1 MNKSAFPL
9 GIITPVNPH
18 FSLPV
23 PDRQA
28 AALSAELTRLI
39 RAEIDHC
46 QGRIPFRRF
55 MELALYTPEL
65 GYYMNELRKF
75 GAEGDFITAPE
86 ISPLFSRCVAR
97 QCAQILR
104 GCNDATILEFG
115 AGSGAM
121 AADVL
126 LELEQSDMLPQR
138 YAILELS
145 AALRDRQRATLHA
158 RAAHLL
164 PRVQWLERLPTA
176 PIEGVILANEV
187 LDAMPVHRVRLT
199 SSGVTEQYVTWG
211 QDRFI
216 WTAGPLSDPALHP
229 RIGALPADLPE
240 NYSTEINL
248 AAAAWVS
255 SLAPLLQRG
264 ALLLFDYG
272 FPAHEFYHPQR
283 SDGTLV
289 CHYRHRIHNDP
300 LTLVGLQDIT
310 SHVDFTALAQ
320 AAHDSGLQVAGFT
333 SQTLFLLAMGIDQ
346 MTDAHAADTARWQVA
361 QQIQKLTSPAEMG
374 ELFKALALTKNV
386 EMQLQGFSLRDQR
399 GRL

>member
-1 MNKSAFPL
+1 M
-9 GIITPVNPH
+9 
-18 FSLPV
+18 
-23 PDRQA
+23 
-28 AALSAELTRLI
+28 I

-164 PRVQWLERLPTA
+164 PCVQWLERLPTA

-216 WTAGPLSDPALHP
+216 WTEGPLSDPALYP
-229 RIGALPADLPE
+229 RISALPVDLPE

-248 AAAAWVS
+248 AAAAWTS
-255 SLAPLLQRG
+255 SLAPLLQHG
-264 ALLLFDYG
+264 TLLLFDYG

-289 CHYRHRIHNDP
+289 CHYRHRVHNDP

-310 SHVDFTALAQ
+310 SHIDFTALAQ

-346 MTDAHAADTARWQVA
+346 MTDAHAADAARWQIA

>member
-1 MNKSAFPL
+1 MK
-9 GIITPVNPH
+9 PH
-18 FSLPV
+18 FSLPE
-23 PDRQA
+23 PNDPAQ
-28 AALSAELTRLI
+28 ALSVELTRLI

-46 QGRIPFRRF
+46 NGRIPFRRF
-55 MELALYTPEL
+55 MEMALYTPSL
-65 GYYMNELRKF
+65 GYYMNGLRKF

-104 GCNDATILEFG
+104 VSDAATILEFG

-126 LELEQSDMLPQR
+126 LELEHLDMLPQR

-164 PRVQWLERLPTA
+164 ARVHWLERLPTA

-199 SSGVTEQYVTWG
+199 PSGATEQYVTWE
-211 QDRFI
+211 QDRFL
-216 WTAGPLSDPALHP
+216 WAEGALSDTALHA
-229 RIGALPADLPE
+229 RISALPPDLPE
-240 NYSTEINL
+240 NYTTEINL
-248 AAAAWVS
+248 AAAAWIS
-255 SLAPLLQRG
+255 SLTPLLQRG

-283 SDGTLV
+283 THGTLV
-289 CHYRHRIHNDP
+289 CHYRHRVHNDP

-310 SHVDFTALAQ
+310 SHIDFTALAQ

-333 SQTLFLLAMGIDQ
+333 SQTLFLLAMGIDR
-346 MTDAHAADTARWQVA
+346 MTDEYTSDAARWQVA

-374 ELFKALALTKNV
+374 ELFKVLALTKNIDAA
-386 EMQLQGFSLRDQR
+386 LQGFALRDQR